1 MQIKADT
8 REFTR
13 KLRIR
18 EHFSDSVPNSNT
30 DDCLVKHPSHFY
42 PKTNNLEFG
51 KILEIIERTDPIHV
65 NNFQDNLSSHER
77 TALDELKEMNDIIV
91 KKADKGNA
99 LVIMDKSCYR
109 DRLVMNDHLRSKT
122 YAQCPEDSDILCF
135 KRLKT
140 LMQKHRLCLDKKEF
154 DYITNFDW
162 KSSNF
167 YVLPKIH
174 KCPEIV
180 EQVNTCS
187 SSYVRM
193 TMPESLK
200 GRPIIAGPCAPTQHL
215 SELLEKILSP
225 LVLHQ
230 KTYIKDDWDFLR
242 KLPNN
247 IDFPCNLYSCD
258 IVSLYTSINH
268 DLGILALRYWVTKL
282 RDLIPK
288 RFTTD
293 FILESA
299 SFVLQNNFFKF
310 DDITY
315 HQLIGTA
322 MGTIFAPPYACL
334 TVGYLEETKLYPE
347 LQNYFNANLC
357 KLIISLY
364 FRFMDDGIIFL
375 PKEIDIKTFENI
387 LQGLHPDIK
396 FTLEEA
402 DSVSLRNLL
411 YQMLAFLDINV
422 ILHETGKLETDVY
435 YKPTNNHDYLDYH
448 SQHASHVK
456 DNIPF
461 NLAKRI
467 IVFCS
472 NPETER
478 YRLCELEQWLINC
491 NYPVP
496 IIKKAFKN
504 ARLQGPAPNKTNSNV
519 LPFVTT
525 NFCNFDSKN
534 ISQISSSLFQSSSNA
549 DVNSVFKDCRTVL
562 ALKQP
567 PNLLRQLTKASFSS
581 NPNANRREKL
591 EPGLFKC
598 SNNRCKLCKLYIQEC
613 KTFYSLDYQIAHFLQ
628 Q

>member
-1 MQIKADT
+1 
-8 REFTR
+8 
-13 KLRIR
+13 
-18 EHFSDSVPNSNT
+18 
-30 DDCLVKHPSHFY
+30 
-42 PKTNNLEFG
+42 
-51 KILEIIERTDPIHV
+51 
-65 NNFQDNLSSHER
+65 
-77 TALDELKEMNDIIV
+77 
-91 KKADKGNA
+91 
-99 LVIMDKSCYR
+99 
-109 DRLVMNDHLRSKT
+109 
-122 YAQCPEDSDILCF
+122 
-135 KRLKT
+135 
-140 LMQKHRLCLDKKEF
+140 
-154 DYITNFDW
+154 
-162 KSSNF
+162 
-167 YVLPKIH
+167 
-174 KCPEIV
+174 
-180 EQVNTCS
+180 
-187 SSYVRM
+187 
-193 TMPESLK
+193 
-200 GRPIIAGPCAPTQHL
+200 
-215 SELLEKILSP
+215 
-225 LVLHQ
+225 
-230 KTYIKDDWDFLR
+230 
-242 KLPNN
+242 
-247 IDFPCNLYSCD
+247 
-258 IVSLYTSINH
+258 
-268 DLGILALRYWVTKL
+268 
-282 RDLIPK
+282 
-288 RFTTD
+288 
-293 FILESA
+293 
-299 SFVLQNNFFKF
+299 
-310 DDITY
+310 
-315 HQLIGTA
+315 
-322 MGTIFAPPYACL
+322 
-334 TVGYLEETKLYPE
+334 
-347 LQNYFNANLC
+347 
-357 KLIISLY
+357 
-364 FRFMDDGIIFL
+364 MDDGIIFL

-613 KTFYSLDYQIAHFLQ
+613 KTFYTSNNVLWTIKSHISCNSKNVLYYLKCVCCNFQSTYTGKTVNLRLRSNNHISSCRLGNNDNVFDLHVFKCMKEHNIYCEPYFHIYAFMSVSKEELLLPYEKLLHKKSFDTFNCTS
-628 Q
+628 